1 MVQDHDYV
9 LGLWPDGRDID
20 GPRRKEKGLNRAVN
34 TTDVWAHWCVCV
46 FVCFLL
52 GDGTGWSELRLEG
65 GGWER
70 TAVRTSDFKDERV
83 QLMRGWPL
91 SHVPQFTSA

>member
-34 TTDVWAHWCVCV
+34 TTDVWAHRCVCVCV
-46 FVCFLL
+46 FSS
-52 GDGTGWSELRLEG
+52 GGWYRLE
-65 GGWER
+65 
-70 TAVRTSDFKDERV
+70 
-83 QLMRGWPL
+83 
-91 SHVPQFTSA
+91 

>member
-46 FVCFLL
+46 CVFFWGMVQVGVSSDWKEVDGKGQQCELL
-52 GDGTGWSELRLEG
+52 TL
-65 GGWER
+65 
-70 TAVRTSDFKDERV
+70 K
-83 QLMRGWPL
+83 MREYTL
-91 SHVPQFTSA
+91 